1 MTKRTNLPSRGPRAT
16 RGGARVTPDTRPEHA
31 LGPEHDGQA
40 RGGNRVRA
48 RREACALPQGLLAE
62 RVGLSRQ
69 SVSAIEAG
77 RATPGVDVALR
88 LAQALDCRVEDLFGD
103 APAAP
108 DLQAEG
114 DTSDARSGRVTL
126 AHIGGRWVAHGLGPE
141 GASRSAD
148 GLRRGGTGDT
158 HTPRVRVTPL
168 RPLPELQDNVV
179 LMGCGAGLGL
189 LADLLNRLPGA
200 GRFVWLPR
208 TSTAALAALHAQHT
222 HVAGVHLVDPR
233 TGEANVADV
242 RRVVRGQ
249 RVTLVTLGRWEAGLV
264 VRPLDAGRVRGAQ
277 DLGRRGLRVVG
288 RERGAGAT
296 RLLEHTVKAQGLP
309 AAVATNPA
317 LVVSGPMDVARA
329 IAMGAGDVGVATRDA
344 AEALGLGFVPLTEE
358 RYDLAVSSEGLGDPR
373 LARLF
378 DVLSSRAFRREL
390 GALGY
395 DVSEAGRRAADV
407 GVA

>member
-1 MTKRTNLPSRGPRAT
+1 M
-16 RGGARVTPDTRPEHA
+16 
-31 LGPEHDGQA
+31 
-40 RGGNRVRA
+40 RA

-88 LAQALDCRVEDLFGD
+88 LAQVLDCRVEDLFGD

-168 RPLPELQDNVV
+168 RPLLELQDNVV

-208 TSTAALAALHAQHT
+208 TSTAALAALHASPWPLLPLLSLPIAIKLFRDLRALEGAPLNAT
-222 HVAGVHLVDPR
+222 LAGTAKLLLLHGVLLA
-233 TGEANVADV
+233 G
-242 RRVVRGQ
+242 
-249 RVTLVTLGRWEAGLV
+249 GLV
-264 VRPLDAGRVRGAQ
+264 G
-277 DLGRRGLRVVG
+277 
-288 RERGAGAT
+288 
-296 RLLEHTVKAQGLP
+296 VKA
-309 AAVATNPA
+309 
-317 LVVSGPMDVARA
+317 
-329 IAMGAGDVGVATRDA
+329 
-344 AEALGLGFVPLTEE
+344 
-358 RYDLAVSSEGLGDPR
+358 
-373 LARLF
+373 
-378 DVLSSRAFRREL
+378 
-390 GALGY
+390 
-395 DVSEAGRRAADV
+395 
-407 GVA
+407 